1 MIETLISTMT
11 YGFLGN
17 WMFGLIKTSNGEW
30 TAWPAYAVLLGGS
43 AIAYTL
49 ISSFKEKRQYF
60 ASLVVLLAYIFIL
73 GLIALAAMLLVWIFF
88 KAIASFNN
96 NYDSRKPQTSKQ
108 IKQDRKDALDLE
120 VIYSDELLRCLD
132 YQSQLAYKND
142 LENLIYD
149 ETATRKDIE
158 RVMSRWDYY
167 RRYPMI
173 GSEKYK
179 QEHRDD

>member
-1 MIETLISTMT
+1 M
-11 YGFLGN
+11 
-17 WMFGLIKTSNGEW
+17 TSNGEW

-49 ISSFKEKRQYF
+49 ISSFKEKRHYF

-132 YQSQLAYKND
+132 YQS
-142 LENLIYD
+142 YD
-149 ETATRKDIE
+149 RKRKI
-158 RVMSRWDYY
+158 
-167 RRYPMI
+167 
-173 GSEKYK
+173 
-179 QEHRDD
+179 